1 MSEPTSDS
9 GHKNAGGFLMGETA
23 GMPNWAWILVVAA
36 GIVLA
41 VIVPRVLNKGGGGT
55 ATSAPGTSTDN
66 LNSGGGSS
74 GLGLAIDPTTG
85 LPYAVQGLVPSGG
98 SSGNSGPDMSTLLAQ
113 LSGQQTTIGTL
124 QTQQDAA
131 NAKINANQTALF
143 ADIAQKYTDL
153 LSKVNNQT
161 TSIQQ
166 PAPTPQPAQ
175 QPAPTPQPAPQ
186 TTSRYI
192 TVTRWPSQFGTLSGI
207 ASANGVSLSRLE
219 QLNPQISNPN
229 LIYAGQQIRIS

>member
-1 MSEPTSDS
+1 MSEPTSNS
-9 GHKNAGGFLMGETA
+9 GHKNAGSFLMGETA

-41 VIVPRVLNKGGGGT
+41 VIVPRVLNKGGGGGA
-55 ATSAPGTSTDN
+55 ATGIPGTSTDN

-153 LSKVNNQT
+153 LSKVNSQT
-161 TSIQQ
+161 TPQ
-166 PAPTPQPAQ
+166 PTPQP
-175 QPAPTPQPAPQ
+175 TPQ

-229 LIYAGQQIRIS
+229 LIYAGQQIRVS

>member
-1 MSEPTSDS
+1 M
-9 GHKNAGGFLMGETA
+9 
-23 GMPNWAWILVVAA
+23 
-36 GIVLA
+36 
-41 VIVPRVLNKGGGGT
+41 LNKGGGGT

-66 LNSGGGSS
+66 LNGGNGSS

-153 LSKVNNQT
+153 LSKVNSQT
-161 TSIQQ
+161 TPQ
-166 PAPTPQPAQ
+166 PTPQP
-175 QPAPTPQPAPQ
+175 TPQ

-229 LIYAGQQIRIS
+229 LIYAGQQIRVS

>member
-23 GMPNWAWILVVAA
+23 GVPNWAWILVVAA

-153 LSKVNNQT
+153 LSKVNSQT
-161 TSIQQ
+161 TPQ
-166 PAPTPQPAQ
+166 PTPQP
-175 QPAPTPQPAPQ
+175 TPQ

-192 TVTRWPSQFGTLSGI
+192 TVTRWPSQFGTLSSI
-207 ASANGVSLSRLE
+207 ASENGVSLSRLE
-219 QLNPQISNPN
+219 RLNPQISNPN
-229 LIYAGQQIRIS
+229 LIYAGQQIRVS

>member
-153 LSKVNNQT
+153 LSKVNSQT
-161 TSIQQ
+161 TPQ
-166 PAPTPQPAQ
+166 PTPQP
-175 QPAPTPQPAPQ
+175 TPQ

>member
-9 GHKNAGGFLMGETA
+9 GHKGAGGFLMGETA
-23 GMPNWAWILVVAA
+23 GVPNWAWILVVAA
-36 GIVLA
+36 GIILA
-41 VIVPRVLNKGGGGT
+41 VIVPKLVNKGGGT
-55 ATSAPGTSTDN
+55 ATSTPGTSTDN
-66 LNSGGGSS
+66 LNGGNGSS

-161 TSIQQ
+161 TLTPQ
-166 PAPTPQPAQ
+166 PTPQPTS
-175 QPAPTPQPAPQ
+175 QPTPQPTPQPAPQ

-229 LIYAGQQIRIS
+229 LIYAGQQIRVS

>member
-153 LSKVNNQT
+153 LSKVNSQT
-161 TSIQQ
+161 TPQ
-166 PAPTPQPAQ
+166 PTPQP
-175 QPAPTPQPAPQ
+175 TPQ

-229 LIYAGQQIRIS
+229 LIYAGQQIRVS

>member
-9 GHKNAGGFLMGETA
+9 GHKNAGGFLIGETA

-153 LSKVNNQT
+153 LSKVNSQT
-161 TSIQQ
+161 TPQ
-166 PAPTPQPAQ
+166 PTPQP
-175 QPAPTPQPAPQ
+175 TPQ

-229 LIYAGQQIRIS
+229 LIYAGQQIRVS

>member
-23 GMPNWAWILVVAA
+23 GVPNWAWILVVAA

-41 VIVPRVLNKGGGGT
+41 VIVPRVLNKGNGGT

-153 LSKVNNQT
+153 LNKVNSQT
-161 TSIQQ
+161 TPQ
-166 PAPTPQPAQ
+166 PTPQP
-175 QPAPTPQPAPQ
+175 TPQ